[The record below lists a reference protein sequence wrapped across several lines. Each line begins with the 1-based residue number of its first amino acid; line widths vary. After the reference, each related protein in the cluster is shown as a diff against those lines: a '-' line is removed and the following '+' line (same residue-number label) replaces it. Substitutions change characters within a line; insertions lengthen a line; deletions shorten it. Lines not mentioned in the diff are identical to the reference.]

1 MKTYS
6 STYLYTKFPNFEKT
20 MIDFIMK
27 SDEIDKKSEKF
38 DDIKADFKRRQ
49 VSNNLVKILE
59 SNRVVLLYNS
69 SGTIRALKT
78 IVSKD
83 LRNGT
88 NDKVV
93 YVDCTNL
100 ISLNKETGMYVCS
113 NINVLI
119 SYIVDAMVALI
130 YTEKTNVLVNNHEIR
145 EIGAMAFAN
154 LFTHI
159 IDYICKVSIA
169 GNNKDKCKYMASK
182 YYLVNILGLEA
193 TSETVTTI
201 SKKISG
207 LSDREI
213 DVIKVLADEDCYD
226 NIKNFIDSVAQV
238 VKYPKLT
245 IDVFLEK
252 WLFKYGEGTMFALE
266 YFPAFSNM
274 LTDAYVGAYINN
286 QNTIEQVT
294 NRDMVA
300 FTKKI
305 LQIGGNV

>member
-6 STYLYTKFPNFEKT
+6 STYLYTKFPDFEKT

-38 DDIKADFKRRQ
+38 DDIKSDFKRRQ

-59 SNRVVLLYNS
+59 SNRIVLLYNS
-69 SGTIRALKT
+69 NGTIKALKT

-100 ISLNKETGMYVCS
+100 ISVNKETGMYVCS

-130 YTEKTNVLVNNHEIR
+130 YTEKPDSLLNNHVIR
-145 EIGAMAFAN
+145 EVGASAFAN

-182 YYLVNILGLEA
+182 YYLVNILGLDEQ
-193 TSETVTTI
+193 SDSVTTI

-213 DVIKVLADEDCYD
+213 DVIKVLSDEDCYN
-226 NIKNFIDSVAQV
+226 NIKEFIESVSQV

-252 WLFKYGEGTMFALE
+252 WLFKYGQGTMFALE

-274 LTDAYVGAYINN
+274 LTDAYVGAYINQ
-286 QNTIEQVT
+286 QNTIEQIAG
-294 NRDMVA
+294 RDMVE

-305 LQIGGNV
+305 LQIGGNA

>member
-100 ISLNKETGMYVCS
+100 ISVNKESGMYVCS

-130 YTEKTNVLVNNHEIR
+130 YTEKPNMLTNNHDIR
-145 EIGAMAFAN
+145 EIGAMAFSS

-169 GNNKDKCKYMASK
+169 GNNKDKCNYMASK
-182 YYLVNILGLEA
+182 YFLVNILGLDPQSDA
-193 TSETVTTI
+193 VSTI

-213 DVIKVLADEDCYD
+213 DVIKVLADDDCYD
-226 NIKNFIDSVAQV
+226 NIKNFINSVAQV

-245 IDVFLEK
+245 IDIFLEK

-286 QNTIEQVT
+286 QNTIEQVA
-294 NRDMVA
+294 NRYMVE
-300 FTKKI
+300 FTKRI
-305 LQIGGNV
+305 LQIGGNA

>member
-6 STYLYTKFPNFEKT
+6 STYLYTKFPDFEKT
-20 MIDFIMK
+20 MLDFIMK

-38 DDIKADFKRRQ
+38 DDIKSDFKRRQ
-49 VSNNLVKILE
+49 VSNSLVKILE

-69 SGTIRALKT
+69 TGTVKALKT

-93 YVDCTNL
+93 YIDCTNL
-100 ISLNKETGMYVCS
+100 ISVNKETGMYVCS

-130 YTEKTNVLVNNHEIR
+130 YTEKPNYLVNHHVIR
-145 EIGAMAFAN
+145 ETGAAAFAN
-154 LFTHI
+154 VFTHI

-169 GNNKDKCKYMASK
+169 GNNKDKCKYMAAK
-182 YYLVNILGLEA
+182 YYLVNILELDPN
-193 TSETVTTI
+193 SDTVGTI

-213 DVIKVLADEDCYD
+213 DVIKVLADADCYD
-226 NIKNFIDSVAQV
+226 NIKTLIQSVAQV

-245 IDVFLEK
+245 IDIFMEK
-252 WLFKYGEGTMFALE
+252 WMFKFGQGTMFAPE

-286 QNTIEQVT
+286 QNTIEQIAG
-294 NRDMVA
+294 RDMVE
-300 FTKKI
+300 FTKTI
-305 LQIGGNV
+305 LQIGGNA

>member
-6 STYLYTKFPNFEKT
+6 SMYLYTKFPNFEKT
-20 MIDFIMK
+20 MLDFIMK
-27 SDEIDKKSEKF
+27 SDEVDKKSEKF
-38 DDIKADFKRRQ
+38 DDIRSDFKRRQ
-49 VSNNLVKILE
+49 VSNNLVKVLE
-59 SNRVVLLYNS
+59 SNKVVLLYNS
-69 SGTIRALKT
+69 TGTIRALKT

-83 LRNGT
+83 FRNNT

-93 YVDCTNL
+93 YVDCSNL
-100 ISLNKETGMYVCS
+100 ISVNKETGMYVCS

-130 YTEKTNVLVNNHEIR
+130 YTLRPNDLINNHVIR
-145 EIGAMAFAN
+145 ETGAIAFAN

-182 YYLVNILGLEA
+182 YYLTNILELDPASEA
-193 TSETVTTI
+193 VTTI

-226 NIKNFIDSVAQV
+226 NIKTFINSVAQV

-245 IDVFLEK
+245 IDTFLEK

-286 QNTIEQVT
+286 QNTIEQIA
-294 NRDMVA
+294 NKDMVE

-305 LQIGGNV
+305 LQIGGNA

>member
-1 MKTYS
+1 MKSYS

-38 DDIKADFKRRQ
+38 EDIRSDFKRRQ

-88 NDKVV
+88 NDRVV

-100 ISLNKETGMYVCS
+100 ISVNKETGMYVCN

-119 SYIVDAMVALI
+119 SYIVDAMVALV
-130 YTEKTNVLVNNHEIR
+130 YTEKESALINNHDIR
-145 EIGAMAFAN
+145 ETGATAFAN

-169 GNNKDKCKYMASK
+169 GNNKDKCKYMGSK
-182 YYLVNILGLEA
+182 YYLVNILGLDPQ
-193 TSETVTTI
+193 SDTVTTI

-213 DVIKVLADEDCYD
+213 DVIKVLADDDCYV
-226 NIKNFIDSVAQV
+226 NIKTFINSVAQV

-245 IDVFLEK
+245 IDIFLEK
-252 WLFKYGEGTMFALE
+252 WLFKYGESTMFALE

-274 LTDAYVGAYINN
+274 LTDAYVGAYVNN
-286 QNTIEQVT
+286 QNTIEQIA
-294 NRDMVA
+294 NRDMVE

-305 LQIGGNV
+305 LQIGGNS